1 MDTCGLHVRKFQS
14 RTRPGPSSGAGGR
27 VSLPPRFH
35 AVTPRPVRT
44 QVLPFPALC
53 LLPGSGEALVPL
65 LGWSAPRPSG
75 AQPRSELADAPL
87 RRHPVSGERAGPAAG
102 DASQRQGRPP
112 LVRGPHS
119 VPFLFEAH
127 TPGRLQSSA
136 DHPVFKQRR
145 QGQERDAPAEGRRR
159 ARGMDAPASGGGGL
173 RGGSFRK
180 SDASGMRVRSPWTVR
195 STTFPCNRQMTNSN
209 A

>member
-1 MDTCGLHVRKFQS
+1 MKLQCVGRLWAGPVDTCSLHVRKFQS
-14 RTRPGPSSGAGGR
+14 RTRPGPSSGVGSR

-87 RRHPVSGERAGPAAG
+87 RRHPVSVRRTGGARVRG
-102 DASQRQGRPP
+102 GRP
-112 LVRGPHS
+112 LS
-119 VPFLFEAH
+119 VGHTLCLFSSKPTHLADFNQVQTIQYSNSEDKDRK
-127 TPGRLQSSA
+127 GMLQLKVA
-136 DHPVFKQRR
+136 GAPEVWTRR
-145 QGQERDAPAEGRRR
+145 PAG
-159 ARGMDAPASGGGGL
+159 AGG
-173 RGGSFRK
+173 
-180 SDASGMRVRSPWTVR
+180 
-195 STTFPCNRQMTNSN
+195 
-209 A
+209 